1 MANIH
6 RLKFNNDEDDVG
18 SIPGGDVE
26 GVSDGLGNVRPKLP
40 ERTAFPPRD
49 SAQTWIYH
57 ERQESLLCGQHCLN
71 NFVQSSV
78 FSADQL
84 ADVAQSLDAEERMLY
99 LDARQSSHEE
109 RGKYLSEASG
119 NVDESG
125 NFSLEV
131 LRRALSQ
138 THRLELTAIS
148 GEAAKSMNP
157 MNEEVGF
164 IVNRSSHWFTIRKIR
179 GRWWN
184 LNSTLGRPEAIS
196 DLFLSAFL
204 SQLSGKGWQVFVACG
219 DKSALVKSSGAV
231 PNDWYDP
238 RLWYTESELS
248 SPASSSSAPAKPP
261 PFSGK
266 GMKLGGD
273 AASACSPSDDAS
285 EALVMQMLAEDEG
298 DPELAEALRL
308 SMQEAAKPAPLD
320 KDAMRAKRLAA
331 LGARG

>member
-6 RLKFNNDEDDVG
+6 RLKFNTDDEEEG
-18 SIPGGDVE
+18 SAPGGDVD
-26 GVSDGLGNVRPKLP
+26 GVSDGLGNVRARLP
-40 ERTAFPPRD
+40 ERTMFPPRD
-49 SAQTWIYH
+49 PTQTWIYH

-84 ADVAQSLDAEERMLY
+84 ADIAQSLDAEERMLY

-219 DKSALVKSSGAV
+219 DKSGLAKSSGAV

-238 RLWYTESELS
+238 RLWYTEAELS
-248 SPASSSSAPAKPP
+248 SPASSSAPAKPA

-273 AASACSPSDDAS
+273 AVSSPSDDAS

-308 SMQEAAKPAPLD
+308 SMQEAVKPAPLD

-331 LGARG
+331 LGAGRG

>member
-6 RLKFNNDEDDVG
+6 RLKFNNDDDD
-18 SIPGGDVE
+18 GGDVD

-40 ERTAFPPRD
+40 ERTTFPPRD
-49 SAQTWIYH
+49 PTQTWIYH

-84 ADVAQSLDAEERMLY
+84 ADIAQSLDAEERMLY

-219 DKSALVKSSGAV
+219 DKSGLAKCSGAV

-238 RLWYTESELS
+238 RLWYTEAELS
-248 SPASSSSAPAKPP
+248 SPASSSAPAKPA

-273 AASACSPSDDAS
+273 AVSSPSDDAS

-308 SMQEAAKPAPLD
+308 SMQEAVKPAPLD

-331 LGARG
+331 LAAGRG